1 MMGLSAGTAE
11 AGEPVPEER
20 LAAGPRRG
28 QRLEVGWGQGV
39 GDMRLALAVPIHGPP
54 SWETPNANQDSGF
67 LGMQPWVGCPQG
79 CGTRLGGDRRGWG
92 CWPSCWAPRKLAGRQ
107 KSALPCPNPPHPQEC
122 SCCLEGHHRGD
133 GARRAGPCHCLR
145 GLPHPRRGGHPD
157 RPHLQG
163 ADAQEGTQGE
173 DVSPMPRRWGQLSP
187 RLLTLPAGHRAAAEG
202 AGGAAGDGEG
212 AGQGEEAVHPP
223 PAEQ

>member
-1 MMGLSAGTAE
+1 MPTRIWASRGCSPGWDVPKDVVPDSEGTAG
-11 AGEPVPEER
+11 AGG
-20 LAAGPRRG
+20 AGRPAG
-28 QRLEVGWGQGV
+28 
-39 GDMRLALAVPIHGPP
+39 H
-54 SWETPNANQDSGF
+54 
-67 LGMQPWVGCPQG
+67 
-79 CGTRLGGDRRGWG
+79 
-92 CWPSCWAPRKLAGRQ
+92 PRKLAGRQ
-107 KSALPCPNPPHPQEC
+107 KGALPCPNPPHPQEC
-122 SCCLEGHHRGD
+122 GCCLEGHHRGD

-163 ADAQEGTQGE
+163 ADAQEGTRGE

-223 PAEQ
+223 PAEQRGGQGQGSRRGGSVSGGDGEGAAMAVGWPHVES